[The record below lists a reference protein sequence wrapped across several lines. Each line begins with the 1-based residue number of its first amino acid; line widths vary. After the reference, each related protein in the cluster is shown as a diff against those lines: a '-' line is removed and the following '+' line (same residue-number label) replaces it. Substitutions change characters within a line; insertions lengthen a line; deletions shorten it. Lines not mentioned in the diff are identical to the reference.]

1 MPKRFA
7 PLPNREKLHDRITRE
22 LALTVIRAAERS
34 SPFAFP
40 NENEL
45 SQQLGVSRTVVRE
58 SMKVLAAKGLIEMR
72 PRAGTRAL
80 PRTDWN
86 MLDPDILA
94 WQAQLRPDARFL
106 WELCEVRLAIE
117 PTASGFAAVRATAE
131 EVQNIEDCLEEREAV
146 AQTSDKAKMID
157 LDLQFQAAIVAAC
170 HNSLLAYLSAII
182 REPLR
187 VALQQTTRSQANVA
201 LEIEAHRKLVEA
213 LRRKNPVAA
222 HKAAERAVGLA
233 MLAVEELL
241 HAAEGKP
248 PAPPA
253 GLPVNPARGT

>member
-7 PLPNREKLHDRITRE
+7 PLPNRERLHDRITRE
-22 LALTVIRAAERS
+22 LALTVIRSAERQGS
-34 SPFAFP
+34 FAFP
-40 NENEL
+40 NENDL

-80 PRTDWN
+80 PRADWN
-86 MLDPDILA
+86 MLDPDVLA
-94 WQAQLRPDARFL
+94 WQAQVRPDPRLL

-117 PTASGFAAVRATAE
+117 PTAAGFAAVRATADE
-131 EVQNIEDCLEEREAV
+131 LQSIEDCMEAREAL
-146 AQTSDKAKMID
+146 AQNSDKSQMID
-157 LDLQFQAAIVAAC
+157 LDLQFQAAIVGAC
-170 HNSLLAYLSAII
+170 HNSLLAHLGAII

-187 VALQQTTRSQANVA
+187 VALQHTTRSQANIA

-233 MLAVEELL
+233 MLAVEEVL
-241 HAAEGKP
+241 HNAEPGAAP
-248 PAPPA
+248 VAPVPA
-253 GLPVNPARGT
+253 GNPERNL

>member
-1 MPKRFA
+1 MVKPFA
-7 PLPNREKLHDRITRE
+7 PLQNREKLHDRITRE
-22 LALTVIRAAERS
+22 LALTVIRAAERPNPYS
-34 SPFAFP
+34 FP

-58 SMKVLAAKGLIEMR
+58 SMKVLAAKGLIQMR
-72 PRAGTRAL
+72 PRAGTRAR
-80 PRTDWN
+80 PRSEWN

-94 WQAQLRPDARFL
+94 WQAEMRPDARFL

-117 PTASGFAAVRATAE
+117 PTASGFAAVRATTDE
-131 EVQNIEDCLEEREAV
+131 LQNIEDCLEEREALG
-146 AQTSDKAKMID
+146 AQTSDTAQMID
-157 LDLQFQAAIVAAC
+157 LDLQFQAAIVGAC
-170 HNSLLAYLSAII
+170 HNSLLAHLSGII

-187 VALQQTTRSQANVA
+187 AALRHTSRSPANVA

-233 MLAVEELL
+233 MLAVEEVL
-241 HAAEGKP
+241 HAAGAT
-248 PAPPA
+248 APSLA
-253 GLPVNPARGT
+253 APARTAQPQG

>member
-22 LALTVIRAAERS
+22 LALTVIRAAEQHS
-34 SPFAFP
+34 AFAFP
-40 NENEL
+40 NENDL

-72 PRAGTRAL
+72 PRAGTRAR
-80 PRTDWN
+80 PRADWN

-94 WQAQLRPDARFL
+94 WQAQMRPDPRFL

-117 PTASGFAAVRATAE
+117 PTASGFAAVRATADE
-131 EVQNIEDCLEEREAV
+131 LQNIEDCFEEREAL
-146 AQTSDKAKMID
+146 AQTSDKTQMID
-157 LDLQFQAAIVAAC
+157 LDLQFQAAIVGAC
-170 HNSLLAYLSAII
+170 HNSLLTHLSAII

-187 VALQQTTRSQANVA
+187 AALQHTARSQANVA
-201 LEIEAHRKLVEA
+201 LELEAHRKLVEA

-233 MLAVEELL
+233 MLAVEEVL
-241 HAAEGKP
+241 HLAESGAAVTPPIP
-248 PAPPA
+248 PAT
-253 GLPVNPARGT
+253 PARNL